1 MNEEKKDKNV
11 ELLEELEIRE
21 IHWNETIIKLAKQIN
36 IPVQEIIELQGLILS
51 HRQRL
56 TEEIKTMSYQMF
68 KIKQMLKVKE
78 KERLEFYLT
87 SFPIK
92 TNSGEKSKL
101 IESDL
106 SLYQY
111 KMDIIETHINFLIE
125 SKKTIDN
132 INYAAKG
139 KIEILKL
146 TQME

>member
-1 MNEEKKDKNV
+1 MDEEKKDKNV
-11 ELLEELEIRE
+11 ELLKELEVRE
-21 IHWNETIIKLAKQIN
+21 TYWNNTIIKLTKQIN
-36 IPVQEIIELQGLILS
+36 IPVQEVIELQGLVLS

-56 TEEIKTMSYQMF
+56 TEEIKSMSYQMF

-78 KERLEFYLT
+78 KDRLEYYLINY
-87 SFPIK
+87 PAK
-92 TNSGEKSKL
+92 TNSGDKSKL
-101 IESDL
+101 IEADL